1 MKKLKLVSLAIAMA
15 SAAPTFAGGLLTNTN
30 QHVAFNRM
38 MSREAS
44 IGIDGVYYN
53 PAGVVFMGEG
63 HHLAINWQLAY
74 QTRSIENDY
83 ALFKNNVNNPIT
95 PRTFKG
101 KAFAPVIPSFQY
113 AYNKGRWSLQASFA
127 LTGGGGKC
135 TFDNGLGS
143 FEKIVAETA
152 MAACGLARTVD
163 NVLGNTLIQQ
173 GMLPAGQNM
182 EMFTSDQAFGKTGKY
197 SYNSYMHGRQYY
209 YGLSVGAAYKFSDNF
224 SAFAGVRGVYASTNY
239 YGYVENIKVG
249 NMPLY
254 KVLDPNKENAANI
267 ELSCD
272 QSGIGFTP
280 IIGVDFKTGKWNFSA
295 KYEFKTRIRLKN
307 KSVNQAPSIS
317 ALPDNLSRQMVGTL
331 TQVFTNKGMT
341 PEKAQA
347 VATNTTQAVLT
358 NGDVLKTMAGLKT
371 QFDTELEEAIGEY
384 EDGKKIAGDIPA
396 YLALGVGYSPVNA
409 VRVNVGFHWFDDK
422 HATSYNNRQEKLK
435 RGTLEYNAGV
445 EVDINKKITLSTG
458 WQNTNYGLPDENL
471 DTPASKRYM
480 DDKSFVVSSNSVAF
494 GGVYHINKKMDL
506 NVAYFH
512 TFYQH
517 KKTSENVQLTA
528 QKSFNYNSD
537 YTRNNNVFAVG
548 LDINF

>member
-1 MKKLKLVSLAIAMA
+1 MLPLRTFLFKIIKMKKLKLVSLAIAMA
-15 SAAPTFAGGLLTNTN
+15 SATPSFAGGLLTNTN

-63 HHLAINWQLAY
+63 KHLAINWQLAY

-83 ALFKNNVNNPIT
+83 ALFTNNVNNPTT
-95 PRTFKG
+95 PREFKG

-113 AYNKGRWSLQASFA
+113 AYNKGRWSLQAGFA

-152 MAACGLARTVD
+152 IAACQLAGAVD
-163 NVLGNTLIQQ
+163 QVASQYGV
-173 GMLPAGQNM
+173 PAV
-182 EMFTSDQAFGKTGKY
+182 FSSDKYFGKEGKY

-209 YGLSVGAAYKFSDNF
+209 YGLSFGAAYKINEHL
-224 SAFAGVRGVYASTNY
+224 SAYAGVRGVYASTNY
-239 YGYVENIKVG
+239 YGYVEDIKVG

-254 KVLDPNKENAANI
+254 MVLDPTKEKAANI

-272 QSGIGFTP
+272 QSGLGFTP
-280 IIGVDFKTGKWNFSA
+280 MLGIDFKTGRWNFAA

-307 KSVNQAPSIS
+307 KSVNQAPSIGN
-317 ALPDNLSRQMVGTL
+317 LPDNLRNAYIAGGV
-331 TQVFTNKGMT
+331 
-341 PEKAQA
+341 PEQA
-347 VATNTTQAVLT
+347 ADAILSNPVIQGAMGQ
-358 NGDVLKTMAGLKT
+358 LKT
-371 QFDTELEEAIGEY
+371 QFDSKLEGAIGEY

-396 YLALGVGYSPVNA
+396 YLALGVGYSPVNT

-445 EVDINKKITLSTG
+445 EVDVNKKITLSTG
-458 WQNTNYGLPDENL
+458 WQNTNYGLPDEDL
-471 DTPASKRYM
+471 DTPTSKRYM
-480 DDKSFVVSSNSVAF
+480 DDKSFVVSSNSAAI

>member
-83 ALFKNNVNNPIT
+83 ALFTNNVNNPIT

-101 KAFAPVIPSFQY
+101 EAFAPVIPSFQY
-113 AYNKGRWSLQASFA
+113 AYNKGNWSLQAAFA

-152 MAACGLARTVD
+152 IAACQLAGAVD
-163 NVLGNTLIQQ
+163 QVASQYGV
-173 GMLPAGQNM
+173 PAV
-182 EMFTSDQAFGKTGKY
+182 FSRDKYFGKEGKY

-209 YGLSVGAAYKFSDNF
+209 YGLSIGAAYKINDHL
-224 SAFAGVRGVYASTNY
+224 SAYAGVRGVYALTNY
-239 YGYVENIKVG
+239 YGYVEDIKVG

-254 KVLDPNKENAANI
+254 MVLDPTKEKAANI

-272 QSGIGFTP
+272 QSGLGFTP
-280 IIGVDFKTGKWNFSA
+280 MLGIDFKTGRWNFAA

-307 KSVNQAPSIS
+307 KSVNQTPSIGN
-317 ALPDNLSRQMVGTL
+317 LPDNLRNAYIAGGV
-331 TQVFTNKGMT
+331 
-341 PEKAQA
+341 PELAADAILANSAIQGA
-347 VATNTTQAVLT
+347 MGQ
-358 NGDVLKTMAGLKT
+358 LKT
-371 QFDTELEEAIGEY
+371 QFDSKLEGAIGEY

-396 YLALGVGYSPVNA
+396 YLAVGVGYSPVDA

-422 HATSYNNRQEKLK
+422 NATSYKNRNKELD
-435 RGTLEYNAGV
+435 RGTLEYNAGI

-517 KKTSENVQLTA
+517 KKTSEKVQLTA